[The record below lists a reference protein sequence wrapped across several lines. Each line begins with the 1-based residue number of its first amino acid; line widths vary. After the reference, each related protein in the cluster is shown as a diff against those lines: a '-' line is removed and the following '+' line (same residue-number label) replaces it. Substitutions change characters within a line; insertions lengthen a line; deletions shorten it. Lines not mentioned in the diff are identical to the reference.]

1 MKNELITIIV
11 PVYKV
16 EKYLDRCVQSIVD
29 QTYTNLE
36 IILVDDGSP
45 DNCPKMCDEWAKKD
59 KRIKVIHKQ
68 NGGLSDARNAGL
80 ENATGKYIGFVDSDD
95 YISPLMYEKLYKC
108 IVDNQA
114 EMAMGGF
121 STVNENGNIIKINE
135 KNLPICDCNNIAKF
149 YVNTGYVNKGD
160 TSETDNIMGSVWR
173 CLYKWEKIKDHR
185 FEFGM
190 FCEDILFNLP
200 LVASKIKIATITD
213 YLYFY
218 FQREGSIIHTYSEE
232 KIKKEL
238 IFVKRFIQ
246 LISPLIDEETI
257 GAYKFCTYNNALNE
271 YIKIGE
277 KGYLERFKQDDF
289 LQSLNNKFNY
299 KSMQKKT
306 KRVLKKFANWLT
318 YKKMFW
324 IYGVF
329 YKLYVK
335 IKKR

>member
-80 ENATGKYIGFVDSDD
+80 EKAKGKYVGFVDSDD
-95 YISPLMYEKLYKC
+95 YISPIMYEKLYKC

-114 EMAMGGF
+114 DMAMCAF
-121 STVNENGNIIKINE
+121 STVDENGKVTYINE
-135 KNLPICDCNNIAKF
+135 LNLPNCNCNNIAKF
-149 YVNTGYVNKGD
+149 YVNTGYVKKED
-160 TSETDNIMGSVWR
+160 VSETDNIMGSVCR
-173 CLYKWEKIKDHR
+173 CLYKWGIVKEHR

-200 LVASKIKIATITD
+200 LVANKVKIATITEN
-213 YLYFY
+213 LYFY
-218 FQREGSIIHTYSEE
+218 FQREGSIIHTYNDE

-238 IFVKRFIQ
+238 IFIKRFIQ
-246 LISPLIDEETI
+246 LISPLIDEETL

-271 YIKIGE
+271 YIRFRGKGCLE
-277 KGYLERFKQDDF
+277 KFKQNDL
-289 LQSLNNKFNY
+289 LQSFNNKFNY
-299 KSMQKKT
+299 KCRQKET
-306 KRVLKKFANWLT
+306 KSTAKKFANWLT
-318 YKKMFW
+318 YKKLFW
-324 IYGVF
+324 IYGLL
-329 YKLYVK
+329 YKLYLK
-335 IKKR
+335 IS